1 MSSDFQEVCGMSRGK
16 GKRIRPRGGQTGV
29 MEQIQK
35 LQEELVK
42 AQEALA
48 EETVT
53 VTAGGGVI
61 TVVMT
66 GHQRLQSV
74 TIDPDVVDPDDVEML
89 QDLIVA
95 AVNEAIERSQALAA
109 ERLSGLTGGLG
120 LPGLV

>member
-1 MSSDFQEVCGMSRGK
+1 MSRGK

>member
-1 MSSDFQEVCGMSRGK
+1 MSRGK

-109 ERLSGLTGGLG
+109 ERLSGLTGGLS

>member
-1 MSSDFQEVCGMSRGK
+1 MGMME
-16 GKRIRPRGGQTGV
+16 RIQR
-29 MEQIQK
+29 
-35 LQEELVK
+35 LQEELAR